1 MKTVKAVFE
10 EIEKSDE
17 LRKEIA
23 SVKDEA
29 SLEVFLKK
37 LDFEGSVKEFVQYV
51 KEQNDGSLSDDEVEA
66 VAAGTGAPFD
76 PFKGFEMYFN
86 RF

>member
-1 MKTVKAVFE
+1 MKTVQSVFE

-37 LDFEGSVKEFVQYV
+37 LDFEGSVKEFIQFV
-51 KEQNDGSLSDDEVEA
+51 KEQTAGELSDSEAEA

-76 PFKGFEMYFN
+76 PFKGFGMYFN